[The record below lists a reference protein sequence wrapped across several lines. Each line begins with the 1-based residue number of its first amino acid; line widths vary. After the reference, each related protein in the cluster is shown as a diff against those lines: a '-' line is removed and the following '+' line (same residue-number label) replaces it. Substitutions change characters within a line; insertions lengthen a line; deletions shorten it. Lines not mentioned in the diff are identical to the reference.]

1 MKFAYRIFFVP
12 LWSIIQQDKYFQ
24 SYKEI
29 DMKLLE
35 GKTALITGAARGIGK
50 ALALKFASEGA
61 NVAFTDLV
69 IDENGKATEA
79 EIAAYGVKAK
89 GYASNAADF
98 AQTEEVVAEVLKDF
112 GSIDIL
118 VNNAGITK
126 DGLMMR
132 MTEGQWDAVINVN
145 LKSAFNF
152 IHAVLPGMMRQ
163 RKGSIINM
171 ASVVGVHGNAG
182 QSNYAASKAG
192 LIALAKSIA
201 QEVGSRGIRA
211 NAIAPGFIE
220 TAMTAALPDE
230 VRAEWAKKI
239 PLRRGGQVEDIA
251 NVATF
256 LASDMASYVTGQ
268 VIQVDG
274 GMNM

>member
-1 MKFAYRIFFVP
+1 
-12 LWSIIQQDKYFQ
+12 
-24 SYKEI
+24 
-29 DMKLLE
+29 MKLLE
-35 GKTALITGAARGIGK
+35 GKTAIVTGAARGIGK
-50 ALALKFASEGA
+50 EIALKYASEGC
-61 NVAFTDLV
+61 NIAFTDLV
-69 IDENGKATEA
+69 IDENGKKTEE
-79 EIAAYGVKAK
+79 EIAAYGVKCK

-98 AQTEEVVAEVLKDF
+98 AATEKTVEEIKADF

-126 DGLMMR
+126 DGLMLR
-132 MTEGQWDAVINVN
+132 MTEQQWDAVIAVN
-145 LKSAFNF
+145 LKSAFNY
-152 IHAVLPGMMRQ
+152 IHAVLPIMMRQ
-163 RKGSIINM
+163 KSGSIINM

-211 NAIAPGFIE
+211 NAIAPGFP
-220 TAMTAALPDE
+220 AE
-230 VRAEWAKKI
+230 VRKEWCQKI
-239 PLRRGGQVEDIA
+239 PLRRGGKVEDIA

-256 LASDMASYVTGQ
+256 LASDMSGYVTGQ

>member
-1 MKFAYRIFFVP
+1 M
-12 LWSIIQQDKYFQ
+12 LT
-24 SYKEI
+24 
-29 DMKLLE
+29 

-50 ALALKFASEGA
+50 AIALKFASEGA
-61 NVAFTDLV
+61 NIAFTDLV

-79 EIAAYGVKAK
+79 ELQAMGVKAK
-89 GYASNAADF
+89 GYASNAAEF
-98 AQTEEVVAEVLKDF
+98 GQTEEVVKQIHADF

-126 DGLMMR
+126 DGLMVR
-132 MTEGQWDAVINVN
+132 MSETQWDAVIAVN

-152 IHAVLPGMMRQ
+152 IHACTPIMMRQ
-163 RKGSIINM
+163 RSGSIINM

-182 QSNYAASKAG
+182 QCNYAASKAG
-192 LIALAKSIA
+192 LIALAKSIG
-201 QEVGSRGIRA
+201 QELGSRGVRA
-211 NAIAPGFIE
+211 NAIAPGFID
-220 TAMTAALPDE
+220 TAMTEALPE
-230 VRAEWAKKI
+230 AVRQEWIKKI
-239 PLRRGGQVEDIA
+239 PLRRGGKVEDIA

-256 LASDMASYVTGQ
+256 LSSDLSSYVTGQ

>member
-1 MKFAYRIFFVP
+1 MK
-12 LWSIIQQDKYFQ
+12 
-24 SYKEI
+24 
-29 DMKLLE
+29 MLE
-35 GKTALITGAARGIGK
+35 GKVAVVTGAARGIGK
-50 ALALKFASEGA
+50 EIALKFAREGA
-61 NVAFTDLV
+61 DIAFTDLV
-69 IDENGKATEA
+69 IDENGKKTEE
-79 EIAAYGVKAK
+79 EIAALGVKCK

-98 AQTEEVVAEVLKDF
+98 KATEETVAEIKADF
-112 GSIDIL
+112 GRIDIL

-126 DGLMMR
+126 DGLMLR
-132 MTEGQWDAVINVN
+132 MTEAQWDAVIAVN
-145 LKSAFNF
+145 LKSAFNY
-152 IHAVLPGMMRQ
+152 IHAVLPIMMRQ
-163 RKGSIINM
+163 KSGSIINM

-230 VRAEWAKKI
+230 VRAEWCQKI

-256 LASDMASYVTGQ
+256 LASDMSSYVTGQ

>member
-230 VRAEWAKKI
+230 VRADWAKKI
-239 PLRRGGQVEDIA
+239 PLRRAGKPEDIA
-251 NVATF
+251 DVAVF
-256 LASDMASYVTGQ
+256 LASDLSSYVSGQ
-268 VIQVDG
+268 VIQVAG

>member
-1 MKFAYRIFFVP
+1 
-12 LWSIIQQDKYFQ
+12 
-24 SYKEI
+24 
-29 DMKLLE
+29 MKLLE

-50 ALALKFASEGA
+50 ALALRFAAEGA
-61 NVAFTDLV
+61 NIAFTDLA
-69 IDENGKATEA
+69 IDENGKKTEE
-79 EIAAYGVKAK
+79 EIAALGVKVK

-98 AQTEEVVAEVLKDF
+98 AQTETVVKEVVADF
-112 GSIDIL
+112 GRIDIL
-118 VNNAGITK
+118 VNNAGITR
-126 DGLMMR
+126 DGLMLR
-132 MTEGQWDAVINVN
+132 MTEAQWDSVISVN

-152 IHAVLPGMMRQ
+152 IHAVLPVMMCQ
-163 RKGSIINM
+163 RGGSIINM

-220 TAMTAALPDE
+220 TAMTAALPDDI
-230 VRAEWAKKI
+230 RAEWVKKI
-239 PLRRGGQVEDIA
+239 PLRRGGQVDDIA

-256 LASDMASYVTGQ
+256 LASDMSSYVTGQ

>member
-1 MKFAYRIFFVP
+1 MG
-12 LWSIIQQDKYFQ
+12 
-24 SYKEI
+24 
-29 DMKLLE
+29 LLS

-50 ALALKFASEGA
+50 AIALKFAEEGA
-61 NVAFTDLV
+61 NIAFTDLV
-69 IDENGKATEA
+69 LNDDMAAGLEATRKEIEA
-79 EIAAYGVKAK
+79 VGVKCNA
-89 GYASNAADF
+89 YAGNAADF
-98 AQTEEVVAEVLKDF
+98 EETEALVKKVKEEM

-126 DGLMMR
+126 DGLMLR
-132 MTEGQWDAVINVN
+132 MTEAQWDAVINVN

-152 IHAVLPGMMRQ
+152 IHACTPIMMRQ
-163 RKGSIINM
+163 KGGSIINM

-182 QSNYAASKAG
+182 QCNYAASKAG

-201 QEVGSRGIRA
+201 QEMGAKGIRA

-220 TAMTAALPDE
+220 TAMTAQLPDE
-230 VRAEWAKKI
+230 VRKEWAKKI
-239 PLRRGGQVEDIA
+239 PLRRAGQVDDIA
-251 NVATF
+251 NTAVY
-256 LASDMASYVTGQ
+256 LASDLSSYVSGQ

>member
-1 MKFAYRIFFVP
+1 MG
-12 LWSIIQQDKYFQ
+12 
-24 SYKEI
+24 
-29 DMKLLE
+29 LLQ

-50 ALALKFASEGA
+50 ALALRFAAEGA
-61 NVAFTDLV
+61 DIAFTDLV
-69 IDENGKATEA
+69 IDENGKQTED
-79 EIAAYGVKAK
+79 EIKALGVKCIA
-89 GYASNAADF
+89 YASNAADF
-98 AQTEEVVAEVLKDF
+98 AQTEEVVKKVHEDF
-112 GSIDIL
+112 GKIDIL

-132 MTEGQWDAVINVN
+132 MSEGQWDAVINVN

-152 IHAVLPGMMRQ
+152 IHAILPIMMRQ
-163 RKGSIINM
+163 KSGSIINM

-220 TAMTAALPDE
+220 TAMTAALPEE
-230 VRAEWAKKI
+230 VRADWAKKI
-239 PLRRGGQVEDIA
+239 PLRRAGKPEDIA
-251 NVATF
+251 EVAVF
-256 LASDMASYVTGQ
+256 LASDMSSYVTGQ

>member
-1 MKFAYRIFFVP
+1 MG
-12 LWSIIQQDKYFQ
+12 
-24 SYKEI
+24 
-29 DMKLLE
+29 LLT

-50 ALALKFASEGA
+50 AIALRFAEEGA
-61 NVAFTDLV
+61 NIAFTDLV
-69 IDENGKATEA
+69 LNDEMAAGLEATRKEIEA
-79 EIAAYGVKAK
+79 VGVTCRAYAG
-89 GYASNAADF
+89 NAADF
-98 AQTEEVVAEVLKDF
+98 EQTEQTVKQVKEDF

-126 DGLMMR
+126 DGLMLR
-132 MTEGQWDAVINVN
+132 MSEAQWDAVINVN

-152 IHAVLPGMMRQ
+152 IHAFTPIMMRQ
-163 RKGSIINM
+163 KGGSIINM

-182 QSNYAASKAG
+182 QCNYAASKAG

-201 QEVGSRGIRA
+201 QEMGPKGIRA

-220 TAMTAALPDE
+220 TAMTAALSED
-230 VRAEWAKKI
+230 VRKEWAKKI
-239 PLRRGGQVEDIA
+239 PLRRAGQVDDIA
-251 NVATF
+251 NTAVY
-256 LASDMASYVTGQ
+256 LASDLSSYVSGQ